1 MFGIHKQMPPSVK
14 FGGIIAIILLV
25 NIVLVIV
32 KYDFMWLEKLKAA
45 NTAKLFTLSIA
56 ISIPVTVWC
65 LTSLITTKNLIKQHS
80 MNVLLQTRTSA
91 EYTKHAQIASA
102 VLHSSNEIS
111 NEERVSIIYILNF
124 IEFVAIGIKRND
136 LDEAIFKDAWKGM
149 IARTVEFHGDGIIA
163 EAQLNTNKD
172 IWKHIIWLNKRWQ
185 KSTPCISF
193 YHLLEIMF
201 VLLTIPTIA
210 CIFLVILVKIHKY
223 LL

>member
-111 NEERVSIIYILNF
+111 NEALFTY
-124 IEFVAIGIKRND
+124 
-136 LDEAIFKDAWKGM
+136 
-149 IARTVEFHGDGIIA
+149 
-163 EAQLNTNKD
+163 
-172 IWKHIIWLNKRWQ
+172 
-185 KSTPCISF
+185 
-193 YHLLEIMF
+193 
-201 VLLTIPTIA
+201 
-210 CIFLVILVKIHKY
+210 
-223 LL
+223 